1 VSELPYNADAER
13 MVIAACYKRPDA
25 LALYGMQPMDFY
37 LASHQ
42 QIYRAIVACRA
53 RETYSTAAIVDELR
67 RTGDL
72 DRVGGVDALYP
83 VLGTW
88 APDDEA
94 DEAAAL
100 VKACATRRALIA
112 AGSKIATIGYTEA
125 GDLED
130 QIADAHA
137 ALTSATSTHHVA
149 SAPVLGDVIDG
160 WFDMV
165 SSDDGGGLRWRT
177 GLSDLDDISGG
188 LWASDLTVLAAATSV
203 GKTALALSLADA
215 LIAIDAPVLWFSM
228 EMPREQLIN
237 RMMSIHTGINAGS
250 LRKRKLA
257 PGDLRKIADAMAEL
271 RERPLIID
279 CKSRTLAQV
288 RTVAQQQRA
297 KRDQLALVVIDH
309 MGLMRA
315 SNRYAGQRVHEVGEL
330 SRGLK
335 ELAMEMNAPILAL
348 HQFNRMG
355 SSEADPTQVPL
366 LSHLRDSGNVE
377 QDADNVWLL
386 HRPGTRSPNTQEQTK
401 ATLYIA
407 KQRNGP
413 VGSVALY
420 YDPHTTHYRSVERYR
435 EVMHYDNH

>member
-1 VSELPYNADAER
+1 MTIS
-13 MVIAACYKRPDA
+13 ACYKRPECV
-25 LALYGMQPMDFY
+25 ALYGLQTTDFY

-42 QIYRAIVACRA
+42 QTYRAIVACHA
-53 RETYSTAAIVDELR
+53 RETYSLGAVVDELR

-72 DRVGGVDALYP
+72 ERMGGVDTLYP
-83 VLGTW
+83 ILGMW
-88 APDDEA
+88 APSAEA
-94 DEAAAL
+94 DEAAAI

-112 AGSKIATIGYTEA
+112 AGSKIASIGYQEA
-125 GDLED
+125 GALEE

-137 ALTSATSTHHVA
+137 ALTGATSTHHVTT
-149 SAPVLGDVIDG
+149 APVLGEVIDG

-177 GLSDLDDISGG
+177 GLPDLDDISGG

-203 GKTALALSLADA
+203 GKTALALSLADS

-237 RMMSIHTGINAGS
+237 RLMSIHTGINAGN

-271 RERPLIID
+271 RARPLVID

-288 RTVAQQQRA
+288 RTVAAQQRA
-297 KRDQLALVVIDH
+297 KLGQMALVVIDH

-315 SNRYAGQRVHEVGEL
+315 SNRYAGQRVHEVGEI

-335 ELAMEMNAPILAL
+335 ELAMELNAPMLAL
-348 HQFNRMG
+348 HQFNRQG
-355 SSEADPTQVPL
+355 ASEADPTQIPL

-386 HRPGTRSPNTQEQTK
+386 HRPGTRSPNTAEQTK
-401 ATLYIA
+401 ATLFLA
-407 KQRNGP
+407 KQRNDR

-420 YDPHTTHYRSVERYR
+420 YDPHTTHYRSVERFR
-435 EVMHYDNH
+435 GAPGYDND

>member
-1 VSELPYNADAER
+1 MNEPHNVDAEK
-13 MVIAACYKRPDA
+13 MVISACYKRPTSV
-25 LALYGMQPMDFY
+25 ALYGMRATDFY

-42 QIYRAIVACRA
+42 QTYRALIACHQ
-53 RETYSTAAIVDELR
+53 RESYSLGVVVDELR

-72 DRVGGVDALYP
+72 ERIGGTDVLYQI
-83 VLGTW
+83 LGMW
-88 APDDEA
+88 APEDEA
-94 DEAAAL
+94 AEAAAL

-112 AGSKIATIGYTEA
+112 AGSKIASLGYQESGA
-125 GDLED
+125 IDE

-149 SAPVLGDVIDG
+149 TAPLLGDVIDG

-257 PGDLRKIADAMAEL
+257 PGDLRKIADAMNEL
-271 RERPLIID
+271 RARPLIID
-279 CKSRTLAQV
+279 CKSRTLSQV
-288 RTVAQQQRA
+288 RTVAAQQHA
-297 KRDQLALVVIDH
+297 KRGQVAMLVIDH

-335 ELAMEMNAPILAL
+335 ELAMELNAPVMAL
-348 HQFNRMG
+348 HQFNRAG
-355 SSEADPTQVPL
+355 ASEADPTQVPL

-386 HRPGTRSPNTQEQTK
+386 HRPGTRSPNHAEQTK

-413 VGSVALY
+413 VGSIGLY
-420 YDPHTTHYRSVERYR
+420 YDPHTTHYRSVERFR
-435 EVMHYDNH
+435 EVSHYDHY